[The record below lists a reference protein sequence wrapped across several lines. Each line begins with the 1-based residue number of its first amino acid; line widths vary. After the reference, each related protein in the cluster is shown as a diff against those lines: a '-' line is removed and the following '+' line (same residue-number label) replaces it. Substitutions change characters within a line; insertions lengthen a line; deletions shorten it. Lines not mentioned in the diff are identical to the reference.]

1 MVCANSKNEPP
12 FYYLNIG
19 SLMEKEKRKER
30 EFKLRRS
37 AILEQA
43 GRIFAA
49 KGFHNTTVAEIA
61 STSGFAVGTLY
72 QFFESKEQLYTVV
85 LTEKLGTMYDEIQ
98 KAVDGET
105 DLLRKIDTLVATQF
119 GFVEHNAEFCS
130 IFVRGDHLS
139 LSEGSVELRKR
150 MLKDYALY
158 VSFVEGVMR
167 DGIQSGILKQMDPRM
182 MAAAL
187 TGIINSYASKWLAVA
202 EGTSLTDNVR
212 FVVDIFLQGV
222 KKNAN

>member
-1 MVCANSKNEPP
+1 
-12 FYYLNIG
+12 
-19 SLMEKEKRKER
+19 MEKEKRKER
-30 EFKLRRS
+30 EFNLRRA
-37 AILEQA
+37 AILEQSA
-43 GRIFAA
+43 KFFAA

-61 STSGFAVGTLY
+61 GASGFAIGTLY

-85 LTEKLGTMYDEIQ
+85 LTEKLGMMYAGIQ
-98 KAVDGET
+98 KAVDEET

-119 GFVEHNAEFCS
+119 RFVENNAEFCS

-150 MLKDYALY
+150 MVSDYAVY
-158 VSFVEGVMR
+158 VSFIEGVMR
-167 DGIQSGILKQMDPRM
+167 DGIRTGILKKMDPRM

-187 TGIINSYASKWLAVA
+187 TGIINSCASKWLAVA
-202 EGTSLTDNVR
+202 EGASLMDNVQ

-222 KKNAN
+222 KKNAH